1 MNTAISSRDERAFS
15 APALLVAGAFFM
27 EFLDGTVIATALPD
41 MARDFGVTAVELNIG
56 ISAYLITLAVLIP
69 ASGWIA
75 DRFGARA
82 IFTLALAIFTL
93 ASVFCG
99 LSTEVHIFVAMR
111 ILQGVGGA
119 LMVPVGRLAVLRT
132 TPKHQLIKA
141 IATLTWP
148 ALVAPIIGPP
158 LGGFITRYA
167 SWHWIFFINV
177 PLGLAAIILSLR
189 IIPDIRETERRSFDL
204 SGFIT
209 TSVAMVSLVTAM
221 ERLGDRQP
229 QIWPTLALAAL
240 GFGCLLYSIR
250 HFRRAAAPMVRL
262 DALQVPTFRVTM
274 YGGSL
279 FRASIS
285 AVPFLLP
292 LLFQVGF
299 GMDPFHSGLLVLA
312 VFVGN
317 LTIKPATT
325 PLIRW
330 LGFRRLLLI
339 NGALNVCSLLAC
351 ALLTPQTPVWAI
363 MLILYLGGV
372 FRSIQFTGVS
382 TLAFAD
388 VPAAQMS
395 DANTLFSTASQLAV
409 GLGITLGAIG
419 IRLGEQVGDWLHLTE
434 LPGISFRLSF
444 VFIALICLVGMIDS
458 LHLAKTAG
466 SSVSEKKKKNKTE
479 GPAALALMTVKRR
492 SGEQSLRLLYPGSFR
507 RSTAGSV
514 GRRLRFS
521 PAADRWRAGYRGSS
535 LLLLLL

>member
-41 MARDFGVTAVELNIG
+41 MAKDFGVTAVELNIG

-82 IFTLALAIFTL
+82 IFTLALAIFTPCLGLLRPLHRGAYFCRHAYPAGDRRRADGPCRSPGGTANHAETSADQSHRYPHL
-93 ASVFCG
+93 AG
-99 LSTEVHIFVAMR
+99 AGGPHYRPAL
-111 ILQGVGGA
+111 GA
-119 LMVPVGRLAVLRT
+119 LSPATPAGTGSSLSMSRWASQPSSLRCALS
-132 TPKHQLIKA
+132 LIFAKRNGA
-141 IATLTWP
+141 PSISP
-148 ALVAPIIGPP
+148 ALSPP
-158 LGGFITRYA
+158 QSR
-167 SWHWIFFINV
+167 W
-177 PLGLAAIILSLR
+177 
-189 IIPDIRETERRSFDL
+189 
-204 SGFIT
+204 
-209 TSVAMVSLVTAM
+209 SVWSP
-221 ERLGDRQP
+221 RWNGSGDRQP
-229 QIWPTLALAAL
+229 QIWPTLALAVL
-240 GFGCLLYSIR
+240 GFGCLTYAIR
-250 HFRRAAAPMVRL
+250 HFRRATAPMVRL

-279 FRASIS
+279 FRSSIS

-419 IRLGEQVGDWLHLTE
+419 IRLGEQVGDWLHLST

-444 VFIALICLVGMIDS
+444 VFIAVICLVGMIDS

-466 SSVSEKKKKNKTE
+466 SSVSEKKTK
-479 GPAALALMTVKRR
+479 
-492 SGEQSLRLLYPGSFR
+492 
-507 RSTAGSV
+507 
-514 GRRLRFS
+514 
-521 PAADRWRAGYRGSS
+521 
-535 LLLLLL
+535 

>member
-395 DANTLFSTASQLAV
+395 DATTLFSTASQLAV

-466 SSVSEKKKKNKTE
+466 SSVSEKKK
-479 GPAALALMTVKRR
+479 
-492 SGEQSLRLLYPGSFR
+492 
-507 RSTAGSV
+507 
-514 GRRLRFS
+514 
-521 PAADRWRAGYRGSS
+521 
-535 LLLLLL
+535 

>member
-27 EFLDGTVIATALPD
+27 EFLDGTVFATALPD

-419 IRLGEQVGDWLHLTE
+419 IRLGEHVCDWLHLTE

-466 SSVSEKKKKNKTE
+466 SSVSEKKK
-479 GPAALALMTVKRR
+479 
-492 SGEQSLRLLYPGSFR
+492 
-507 RSTAGSV
+507 
-514 GRRLRFS
+514 
-521 PAADRWRAGYRGSS
+521 
-535 LLLLLL
+535 

>member
-141 IATLTWP
+141 IATLIWP

-466 SSVSEKKKKNKTE
+466 SSVSEKKK
-479 GPAALALMTVKRR
+479 
-492 SGEQSLRLLYPGSFR
+492 
-507 RSTAGSV
+507 
-514 GRRLRFS
+514 
-521 PAADRWRAGYRGSS
+521 
-535 LLLLLL
+535 

>member
-1 MNTAISSRDERAFS
+1 MNTAISSRDECAFS

-250 HFRRAAAPMVRL
+250 HFRRAVAPMVRL

-466 SSVSEKKKKNKTE
+466 SSVSEKKK
-479 GPAALALMTVKRR
+479 
-492 SGEQSLRLLYPGSFR
+492 
-507 RSTAGSV
+507 
-514 GRRLRFS
+514 
-521 PAADRWRAGYRGSS
+521 
-535 LLLLLL
+535 

>member
-209 TSVAMVSLVTAM
+209 TSIAMVSLVTAM

-444 VFIALICLVGMIDS
+444 VFIALICLVGMIVS

-466 SSVSEKKKKNKTE
+466 SSVSEKKK
-479 GPAALALMTVKRR
+479 
-492 SGEQSLRLLYPGSFR
+492 
-507 RSTAGSV
+507 
-514 GRRLRFS
+514 
-521 PAADRWRAGYRGSS
+521 
-535 LLLLLL
+535 

>member
-27 EFLDGTVIATALPD
+27 AFLDGTVIATALPD

-466 SSVSEKKKKNKTE
+466 SSVSEKKK
-479 GPAALALMTVKRR
+479 
-492 SGEQSLRLLYPGSFR
+492 
-507 RSTAGSV
+507 
-514 GRRLRFS
+514 
-521 PAADRWRAGYRGSS
+521 
-535 LLLLLL
+535 

>member
-82 IFTLALAIFTL
+82 IFTLAMAIFTL

-209 TSVAMVSLVTAM
+209 TSIAMVSLVTAM

-466 SSVSEKKKKNKTE
+466 SSVSEKKK
-479 GPAALALMTVKRR
+479 
-492 SGEQSLRLLYPGSFR
+492 
-507 RSTAGSV
+507 
-514 GRRLRFS
+514 
-521 PAADRWRAGYRGSS
+521 
-535 LLLLLL
+535 

>member
-41 MARDFGVTAVELNIG
+41 MARDFGITAVELNIG

-466 SSVSEKKKKNKTE
+466 SSVSEKNK
-479 GPAALALMTVKRR
+479 
-492 SGEQSLRLLYPGSFR
+492 
-507 RSTAGSV
+507 
-514 GRRLRFS
+514 
-521 PAADRWRAGYRGSS
+521 
-535 LLLLLL
+535 

>member
-395 DANTLFSTASQLAV
+395 DANMLFSTASQLAV

-466 SSVSEKKKKNKTE
+466 SSVSEKKK
-479 GPAALALMTVKRR
+479 
-492 SGEQSLRLLYPGSFR
+492 
-507 RSTAGSV
+507 
-514 GRRLRFS
+514 
-521 PAADRWRAGYRGSS
+521 
-535 LLLLLL
+535 

>member
-148 ALVAPIIGPP
+148 ALVAPIIGPL

-466 SSVSEKKKKNKTE
+466 SSVSEKKK
-479 GPAALALMTVKRR
+479 
-492 SGEQSLRLLYPGSFR
+492 
-507 RSTAGSV
+507 
-514 GRRLRFS
+514 
-521 PAADRWRAGYRGSS
+521 
-535 LLLLLL
+535 

>member
-111 ILQGVGGA
+111 ILQGVGG
-119 LMVPVGRLAVLRT
+119 
-132 TPKHQLIKA
+132 
-141 IATLTWP
+141 

-419 IRLGEQVGDWLHLTE
+419 IRLGEQVCDWLHLTE

-466 SSVSEKKKKNKTE
+466 SSVSEKKK
-479 GPAALALMTVKRR
+479 
-492 SGEQSLRLLYPGSFR
+492 
-507 RSTAGSV
+507 
-514 GRRLRFS
+514 
-521 PAADRWRAGYRGSS
+521 
-535 LLLLLL
+535 

>member
-444 VFIALICLVGMIDS
+444 VFIALICLVG
-458 LHLAKTAG
+458 
-466 SSVSEKKKKNKTE
+466 
-479 GPAALALMTVKRR
+479 
-492 SGEQSLRLLYPGSFR
+492 
-507 RSTAGSV
+507 
-514 GRRLRFS
+514 
-521 PAADRWRAGYRGSS
+521 
-535 LLLLLL
+535 

>member
-41 MARDFGVTAVELNIG
+41 MARDFGITAVELNIG

-229 QIWPTLALAAL
+229 QIWPPLALAAL

-312 VFVGN
+312 VF
-317 LTIKPATT
+317 
-325 PLIRW
+325 
-330 LGFRRLLLI
+330 
-339 NGALNVCSLLAC
+339 
-351 ALLTPQTPVWAI
+351 
-363 MLILYLGGV
+363 
-372 FRSIQFTGVS
+372 
-382 TLAFAD
+382 
-388 VPAAQMS
+388 
-395 DANTLFSTASQLAV
+395 
-409 GLGITLGAIG
+409 
-419 IRLGEQVGDWLHLTE
+419 
-434 LPGISFRLSF
+434 
-444 VFIALICLVGMIDS
+444 
-458 LHLAKTAG
+458 
-466 SSVSEKKKKNKTE
+466 
-479 GPAALALMTVKRR
+479 
-492 SGEQSLRLLYPGSFR
+492 
-507 RSTAGSV
+507 
-514 GRRLRFS
+514 
-521 PAADRWRAGYRGSS
+521 
-535 LLLLLL
+535 

>member
-395 DANTLFSTASQLAV
+395 DANTLVSTASQLAV

-466 SSVSEKKKKNKTE
+466 SSVSEKKK
-479 GPAALALMTVKRR
+479 
-492 SGEQSLRLLYPGSFR
+492 
-507 RSTAGSV
+507 
-514 GRRLRFS
+514 
-521 PAADRWRAGYRGSS
+521 
-535 LLLLLL
+535 

>member
-111 ILQGVGGA
+111 ILQGVEGA

-466 SSVSEKKKKNKTE
+466 SSVSEKKK
-479 GPAALALMTVKRR
+479 
-492 SGEQSLRLLYPGSFR
+492 
-507 RSTAGSV
+507 
-514 GRRLRFS
+514 
-521 PAADRWRAGYRGSS
+521 
-535 LLLLLL
+535 

>member
-111 ILQGVGGA
+111 SLQGVGGA

-466 SSVSEKKKKNKTE
+466 SSVSEKKK
-479 GPAALALMTVKRR
+479 
-492 SGEQSLRLLYPGSFR
+492 
-507 RSTAGSV
+507 
-514 GRRLRFS
+514 
-521 PAADRWRAGYRGSS
+521 
-535 LLLLLL
+535 

>member
-167 SWHWIFFINV
+167 SWHWIVFINV

-466 SSVSEKKKKNKTE
+466 SSVSEKKK
-479 GPAALALMTVKRR
+479 
-492 SGEQSLRLLYPGSFR
+492 
-507 RSTAGSV
+507 
-514 GRRLRFS
+514 
-521 PAADRWRAGYRGSS
+521 
-535 LLLLLL
+535 

>member
-240 GFGCLLYSIR
+240 GFGWLLYSIR

-466 SSVSEKKKKNKTE
+466 SSVSEKKK
-479 GPAALALMTVKRR
+479 
-492 SGEQSLRLLYPGSFR
+492 
-507 RSTAGSV
+507 
-514 GRRLRFS
+514 
-521 PAADRWRAGYRGSS
+521 
-535 LLLLLL
+535 

>member
-132 TPKHQLIKA
+132 TPKHQLVKA

-466 SSVSEKKKKNKTE
+466 SSVSEKKK
-479 GPAALALMTVKRR
+479 
-492 SGEQSLRLLYPGSFR
+492 
-507 RSTAGSV
+507 
-514 GRRLRFS
+514 
-521 PAADRWRAGYRGSS
+521 
-535 LLLLLL
+535 

>member
-262 DALQVPTFRVTM
+262 DALQVPMFRVTM

-466 SSVSEKKKKNKTE
+466 SSVSEKKK
-479 GPAALALMTVKRR
+479 
-492 SGEQSLRLLYPGSFR
+492 
-507 RSTAGSV
+507 
-514 GRRLRFS
+514 
-521 PAADRWRAGYRGSS
+521 
-535 LLLLLL
+535 

>member
-75 DRFGARA
+75 DRFGART

-325 PLIRW
+325 PLIRR

-419 IRLGEQVGDWLHLTE
+419 IRLGEQVGDWLHLTD

-466 SSVSEKKKKNKTE
+466 SSVSEKKK
-479 GPAALALMTVKRR
+479 
-492 SGEQSLRLLYPGSFR
+492 
-507 RSTAGSV
+507 
-514 GRRLRFS
+514 
-521 PAADRWRAGYRGSS
+521 
-535 LLLLLL
+535 

>member
-15 APALLVAGAFFM
+15 ALALLVAGAFFM

-466 SSVSEKKKKNKTE
+466 SSVSEKKK
-479 GPAALALMTVKRR
+479 
-492 SGEQSLRLLYPGSFR
+492 
-507 RSTAGSV
+507 
-514 GRRLRFS
+514 
-521 PAADRWRAGYRGSS
+521 
-535 LLLLLL
+535 

>member
-262 DALQVPTFRVTM
+262 DALQVPAFRVTM

-466 SSVSEKKKKNKTE
+466 SSVSEKKK
-479 GPAALALMTVKRR
+479 
-492 SGEQSLRLLYPGSFR
+492 
-507 RSTAGSV
+507 
-514 GRRLRFS
+514 
-521 PAADRWRAGYRGSS
+521 
-535 LLLLLL
+535 

>member
-41 MARDFGVTAVELNIG
+41 MARDFGITAVELNIG

-250 HFRRAAAPMVRL
+250 HFRRAVAPMVRL

-466 SSVSEKKKKNKTE
+466 SSVSEKKK
-479 GPAALALMTVKRR
+479 
-492 SGEQSLRLLYPGSFR
+492 
-507 RSTAGSV
+507 
-514 GRRLRFS
+514 
-521 PAADRWRAGYRGSS
+521 
-535 LLLLLL
+535 

>member
-119 LMVPVGRLAVLRT
+119 LMVPFGRLAVLRT

-250 HFRRAAAPMVRL
+250 HFRRAVAPMVRL

-466 SSVSEKKKKNKTE
+466 SSVSEKKK
-479 GPAALALMTVKRR
+479 
-492 SGEQSLRLLYPGSFR
+492 
-507 RSTAGSV
+507 
-514 GRRLRFS
+514 
-521 PAADRWRAGYRGSS
+521 
-535 LLLLLL
+535 

>member
-363 MLILYLGGV
+363 MLILYLGVV

-419 IRLGEQVGDWLHLTE
+419 IRLGEQVCDWLHLTE

-466 SSVSEKKKKNKTE
+466 SSVSEKKK
-479 GPAALALMTVKRR
+479 
-492 SGEQSLRLLYPGSFR
+492 
-507 RSTAGSV
+507 
-514 GRRLRFS
+514 
-521 PAADRWRAGYRGSS
+521 
-535 LLLLLL
+535 

>member
-250 HFRRAAAPMVRL
+250 HFRRAVAPMVRL

-330 LGFRRLLLI
+330 LGFRRLPLI

-466 SSVSEKKKKNKTE
+466 SSVSEKKK
-479 GPAALALMTVKRR
+479 
-492 SGEQSLRLLYPGSFR
+492 
-507 RSTAGSV
+507 
-514 GRRLRFS
+514 
-521 PAADRWRAGYRGSS
+521 
-535 LLLLLL
+535 

>member
-395 DANTLFSTASQLAV
+395 DANTLFITASQLAV

-466 SSVSEKKKKNKTE
+466 SSVSEKKK
-479 GPAALALMTVKRR
+479 
-492 SGEQSLRLLYPGSFR
+492 
-507 RSTAGSV
+507 
-514 GRRLRFS
+514 
-521 PAADRWRAGYRGSS
+521 
-535 LLLLLL
+535 

>member
-1 MNTAISSRDERAFS
+1 MSESTLSPKTGGLSPA
-15 APALLVAGAFFM
+15 ALLVAGAFFM

-41 MARDFGVTAVELNIG
+41 MAKSFGVEAVALNIG

-75 DRFGARA
+75 DRFGARHVFA
-82 IFTLALAIFTL
+82 LALAIFTL

-99 LSTEVHIFVAMR
+99 LATSVEMFVAMR
-111 ILQGVGGA
+111 VLQGAGGA

-132 TPKHQLIKA
+132 TPKHQLITA

-158 LGGFITRYA
+158 LGGFITHYA
-167 SWHWIFFINV
+167 DWRWIFFINV
-177 PLGLAAIILSLR
+177 PLGLLAFMLALR
-189 IIPDIRETERRSFDL
+189 IIPDIREEERRPFDL
-204 SGFIT
+204 PGFLA
-209 TSVAMVSLVTAM
+209 TSVAMVSLVYAM
-221 ERLGDRQP
+221 EAMGARHPQLTLTLGL
-229 QIWPTLALAAL
+229 LALGAIT
-240 GFGCLLYSIR
+240 LLYTLY
-250 HFRRAAAPMVRL
+250 HFKRAKWPMIRL
-262 DALQVPTFRVTM
+262 DAMQVATFRVTM

-299 GMDPFHSGLLVLA
+299 GMDPFHAGLLVLA
-312 VFVGN
+312 VFAGN

-330 LGFRRLLLI
+330 LGFKKLLLI
-339 NGALNVCSLLAC
+339 NGVLNILALLAC
-351 ALLTPQTPVWAI
+351 AFLTSQTPVWVTFI
-363 MLILYLGGV
+363 LLYLGGV

-395 DANTLFSTASQLAV
+395 YANTLFSTATQLAV

-419 IRLGEQVGDWLHLTE
+419 IRLGEQVSEWLHLAAVE
-434 LPGISFRLSF
+434 GISFRLAF
-444 VFIALICLVGMIDS
+444 VFIALICLVGMIDT
-458 LHLAKTAG
+458 LRLERDAG
-466 SSVSEKKKKNKTE
+466 SAVSQKK
-479 GPAALALMTVKRR
+479 A
-492 SGEQSLRLLYPGSFR
+492 
-507 RSTAGSV
+507 
-514 GRRLRFS
+514 
-521 PAADRWRAGYRGSS
+521 
-535 LLLLLL
+535 

>member
-119 LMVPVGRLAVLRT
+119 LMVPVGRLGVLRT

-466 SSVSEKKKKNKTE
+466 SSVSEKKK
-479 GPAALALMTVKRR
+479 
-492 SGEQSLRLLYPGSFR
+492 
-507 RSTAGSV
+507 
-514 GRRLRFS
+514 
-521 PAADRWRAGYRGSS
+521 
-535 LLLLLL
+535 